1 MHLAPFF
8 EQISGFR
15 RMYLATNRP
24 RAQSTPSVNETV
36 ADLGQ
41 LGPASQRAIV
51 NPPAETK
58 RGRFPQLQAGRVLVE
73 VHQRLR
79 LSELLTVC
87 REWPCEQ
94 PQGLVRVRLSVPSVE
109 THADAGPEHEAVL
122 PSRIV
127 ALHPHVNT
135 CGYRYVTRPAG

>member
-1 MHLAPFF
+1 
-8 EQISGFR
+8 
-15 RMYLATNRP
+15 MYLATNRP

-58 RGRFPQLQAGRVLVE
+58 RGRFPQLEAGRVVDE

-94 PQGLVRVRLSVPSVE
+94 PQGVVGVRLSVPSVE

-122 PSRIV
+122 ASHIV
-127 ALHPHVNT
+127 ALHPHGKT
-135 CGYRYVTRPAG
+135 GVTRQVERRRL